1 VLKSFLTGRSQ
12 QVRCGSLSSE
22 ANVTC
27 GVVQG
32 NVLGPNLFAMYLD
45 SLLTQLSVP
54 APAFADG
61 LKLLVN
67 LSTHGVALAQANIDL
82 VTKLV
87 EVHGHAVVSMQSFRV
102 PLWCQQSG
110 NVYNCGNASC
120 NPFCEH

>member
-67 LSTHGVALAQANIDL
+67 LSTHGVALAQARFNNS
-82 VTKLV
+82 VQNTSSSA
-87 EVHGHAVVSMQSFRV
+87 G
-102 PLWCQQSG
+102 
-110 NVYNCGNASC
+110 YNAKRGWIA
-120 NPFCEH
+120 CEFLCHP